1 MIYGGSTHSGRNS
14 SPIVMK
20 VGRFTLN
27 KKCTVAGPIDIQV
40 LFDITINNVCKEYTH
55 IHILCYSVH
64 M

>member
-1 MIYGGSTHSGRNS
+1 MLT
-14 SPIVMK
+14 IVHMK